1 MVQCIRKRNSSAH
14 SAQYELFLT
23 MSQKVRPAARLMNA
37 SAKCA
42 ELGSA
47 YGQCVLKGYANISK
61 DACAKEFQLFRACV
75 TASMK
80 K

>member
-1 MVQCIRKRNSSAH
+1 
-14 SAQYELFLT
+14 
-23 MSQKVRPAARLMNA
+23 MNA

-42 ELGSA
+42 ELGAA
-47 YGQCVLKGYANISK
+47 YGQCVLKTYTNISK

-75 TASMK
+75 SANMK